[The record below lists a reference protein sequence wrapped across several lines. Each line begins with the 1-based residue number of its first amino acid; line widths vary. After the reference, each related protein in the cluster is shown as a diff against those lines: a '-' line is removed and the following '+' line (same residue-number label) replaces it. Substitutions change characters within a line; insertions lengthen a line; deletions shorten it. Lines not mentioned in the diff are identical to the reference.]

1 MSSSRKGRSSTR
13 PGHRAA
19 ASKSRVR
26 NLEDQR
32 RALQRTVRALVS
44 RVEKAVDEQ
53 GSAFSWFQAAANLE
67 KTVRARTEELETV
80 NARLRRELDWRREI
94 ELALKLAKLQAEA
107 ANQSKSRFVAA
118 ASHDLRQP
126 LNSALLF
133 LESIDEPVLDS
144 RNGGFVRKTKLAL
157 SSLNNLLG
165 TLLDAARLDS
175 GTLTPEIT
183 DFSITSV
190 LDRIVREYEDVA
202 RSAGVELRFIPSR
215 AIVRTDIHLL
225 ETVLRNFISNAMRY
239 TPQGRVLV
247 GCRRR
252 PHGVQICVFDTGI
265 GIESSHLEVI
275 FQAYYQVRSA
285 HQPRD
290 RGIGLGLSIVDRI
303 TQMLHLERSVK
314 SVPGKGSM
322 FAVQVPYGSAAARLD
337 ELSTHDGA
345 AREPHATHEA
355 RSVVVIDDNLD
366 VLQGMRSLLE
376 KWGQR
381 VITAQSAG
389 DAIVKL
395 IAEDLQPDFIIC
407 DYHLANGV
415 KGDDAV
421 TDVIRELD
429 REPRVVIMT
438 SDPDSTLRD
447 RLRQLGFV
455 VLHKPL
461 PLAKLRALL
470 ARKSA

>member
-1 MSSSRKGRSSTR
+1 M
-13 PGHRAA
+13 
-19 ASKSRVR
+19 
-26 NLEDQR
+26 
-32 RALQRTVRALVS
+32 
-44 RVEKAVDEQ
+44 DEQ

-67 KTVRARTEELETV
+67 KTVHARTEELETV
-80 NARLRRELDWRREI
+80 NARLRRELEWRREI
-94 ELALKLAKLQAEA
+94 ELALKVAKQQAEA
-107 ANQSKSRFVAA
+107 ANDSKSRFVAA

-133 LESIDEPVLDS
+133 LESIDEFGLDM
-144 RNGGFVRKTKLAL
+144 RNRGFLHKTKVAL

-175 GTLTPEIT
+175 GALTPEIM
-183 DFSITSV
+183 DFSIASV
-190 LDRIVREYEDVA
+190 LNRIVGEYEDVA
-202 RSAGVELRFIPSR
+202 RSAGIELRFIPSR
-215 AIVRTDIHLL
+215 ATVRTDMHLL
-225 ETVLRNFISNAMRY
+225 ETVLRNFISNAIRY
-239 TPQGRVLV
+239 TQQGRVLV

-252 PHGVQICVFDTGI
+252 PCGVQICVFDSGI
-265 GIESSHLEVI
+265 GIESTHLDVI
-275 FQAYYQVRSA
+275 FQAYYQVPGA
-285 HQPRD
+285 HQGRD
-290 RGIGLGLSIVDRI
+290 RGVGLGLSIVDRI
-303 TQMLHLERSVK
+303 TQMLHLERSVR

-322 FAVQVPYGSAAARLD
+322 FAVQVPYGSAAARVD
-337 ELSTHDGA
+337 ELSAHDDA
-345 AREPHATHEA
+345 ARASDAAHDA

-376 KWGQR
+376 KWGER

-395 IAEDLQPDFIIC
+395 IHEDIQPDFIIS

-429 REPRVVIMT
+429 REPQVVIMT
-438 SDPDSTLRD
+438 SDSDGTLRD
-447 RLRQLGFV
+447 RLRQCGFV

-461 PLAKLRALL
+461 ALAKLRALL
-470 ARKSA
+470 GRKSA

>member
-1 MSSSRKGRSSTR
+1 MSSSRISRSSPR
-13 PGHRAA
+13 PRRRGAVQK
-19 ASKSRVR
+19 SKVR
-26 NLEDQR
+26 DLEDQC
-32 RALQRTVRALVS
+32 RALQRTVRALIS

-80 NARLRRELDWRREI
+80 NARLRHELDWRREI
-94 ELALKLAKLQAEA
+94 ELALKLARQQAEA
-107 ANQSKSRFVAA
+107 ANHSKSRLVAA

-133 LESIDEPVLDS
+133 LESIDESALDA
-144 RNGGFVRKTKLAL
+144 RNGGFLRKTKVAL

-165 TLLDAARLDS
+165 TLLDSARLDS
-175 GTLTPEIT
+175 GALTPEIM

-190 LDRIVREYEDVA
+190 LNRIIGEYEDVA
-202 RSAGVELRFIPSR
+202 RWAGIELRFIPSR
-215 AIVRTDIHLL
+215 AIVRTDMHLL
-225 ETVLRNFISNAMRY
+225 ETVLRNFISNAIRY

-252 PHGVQICVFDTGI
+252 PRGMQICVLDTGI
-265 GIESSHLEVI
+265 GIESSHLEAI

-303 TQMLHLERSVK
+303 TQMLLLERSVK

-322 FAVQVPYGSAAARLD
+322 FAVQVPYGSAAARLG
-337 ELSTHDGA
+337 EPTAHDGA
-345 AREPHATHEA
+345 AREPHATHDA
-355 RSVVVIDDNLD
+355 RSVVVIDDDPD

-381 VITAQSAG
+381 VVTAQSAG

-395 IAEDLQPDFIIC
+395 IREDIQPDFIIS

-421 TDVIRELD
+421 ADVMRELD

-447 RLRQLGFV
+447 RVRQRGFM

-470 ARKSA
+470 ARKSV